1 MLEVVSTDHRKW
13 PKLAGHRFAGLGRF
27 LFQLRLRSINAKTA
41 FSALMLLVGRQEW
54 HPSL

>member
-13 PKLAGHRFAGLGRF
+13 PKLVGHRFAGLGRF

>member
-1 MLEVVSTDHRKW
+1 MLEVVSIDHRKW
-13 PKLAGHRFAGLGRF
+13 PKLVGHRFAGSGRF
-27 LFQLRLRSINAKTA
+27 LFHLRLTNINTKTA